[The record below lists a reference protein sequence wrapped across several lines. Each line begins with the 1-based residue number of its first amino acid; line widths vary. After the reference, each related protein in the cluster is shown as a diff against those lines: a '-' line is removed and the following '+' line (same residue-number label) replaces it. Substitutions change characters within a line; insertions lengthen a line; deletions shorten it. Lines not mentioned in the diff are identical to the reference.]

1 MLTEELQEATR
12 PLLRQGFISVA
23 AFGRLDASRAAI
35 VTLALCD
42 SLVSALNPLSG
53 MLKSKMRITRATR
66 IRIVDENR
74 RQVRIR
80 VQIRRQSTQIP
91 SIAIRT
97 QWQ

>member
-1 MLTEELQEATR
+1 MLTEELQEA
-12 PLLRQGFISVA
+12 PCPFLRKGFISVA
-23 AFGRLDASRAAI
+23 ALRRLNTSRATI

-42 SLVSALNPLSG
+42 SLVSTLNPLPG
-53 MLKSKMRITRATR
+53 MLKPKMRITRATR
-66 IRIVDENR
+66 IRIVDENC

-91 SIAIRT
+91 TIALRT